1 MRNFR
6 HLVRIGT
13 VMRRYGLDE
22 VLSNVDSLKRYTW
35 AFKLI
40 PVSRQD
46 VKDLP
51 RGERFRL
58 ALQELGPVFIKFGQ
72 ALSTRPDMLPADVA
86 LELAKLQDK
95 VPPFSGEEAVKL
107 VEAAYGESVSD
118 RFASFDTEPIAAAS
132 VAQVHYATLKTGEEV
147 VIKILRPDILP
158 LIDRD
163 IALLHRLAELTMKYW
178 SDAKRLRLDEI
189 VDDYDATIHD
199 ELDLMREAANASQ
212 LRINFLNSDLIYVP
226 EVYWDHCQTNVMCM
240 ERIDGIPIRDVDAI
254 IEAGIDMKKLG
265 HAGVEIFFTQAF
277 RDGFFHA
284 DMHPGNIFVGENGQY
299 RAVDFGIMGSL
310 SDMDKR
316 YLAENLLA
324 FFHRDYKMVADSHI
338 RAGWVPPNTR
348 ATDFEAAIRT
358 VCEPIFAR
366 PIKEISFGKFLMS
379 LFRTA
384 QRFDMPI
391 QPQLVLLQKT
401 LLNIEGLGR
410 TLYPDLDLWET
421 AKPFLERWMREQV
434 GPKAAI
440 RTLKKEMPKLF
451 TMMPELPSMTHE
463 LMRRVRDEQLTLN
476 TQSEQMQS
484 LQAQLERN
492 ARRQNSLLLA
502 GLLLAAGI
510 ITGQSELARA
520 ELFSSILYAA
530 SALTVVIGWFR
541 SRRL

>member
-1 MRNFR
+1 
-6 HLVRIGT
+6 
-13 VMRRYGLDE
+13 
-22 VLSNVDSLKRYTW
+22 
-35 AFKLI
+35 
-40 PVSRQD
+40 
-46 VKDLP
+46 
-51 RGERFRL
+51 
-58 ALQELGPVFIKFGQ
+58 
-72 ALSTRPDMLPADVA
+72 
-86 LELAKLQDK
+86 
-95 VPPFSGEEAVKL
+95 
-107 VEAAYGESVSD
+107 
-118 RFASFDTEPIAAAS
+118 
-132 VAQVHYATLKTGEEV
+132 
-147 VIKILRPDILP
+147 
-158 LIDRD
+158 
-163 IALLHRLAELTMKYW
+163 
-178 SDAKRLRLDEI
+178 
-189 VDDYDATIHD
+189 
-199 ELDLMREAANASQ
+199 
-212 LRINFLNSDLIYVP
+212 
-226 EVYWDHCQTNVMCM
+226 
-240 ERIDGIPIRDVDAI
+240 
-254 IEAGIDMKKLG
+254 
-265 HAGVEIFFTQAF
+265 
-277 RDGFFHA
+277 
-284 DMHPGNIFVGENGQY
+284 
-299 RAVDFGIMGSL
+299 
-310 SDMDKR
+310 MDKR

-338 RAGWVPPNTR
+338 RAGWVPPHTR

-434 GPKAAI
+434 GPKAAV
-440 RTLKKEMPKLF
+440 RTLKKELPKLF

-476 TQSEQMQS
+476 TQSVQMQS

-520 ELFSSILYAA
+520 ELFSISLYAA
-530 SALTVVIGWFR
+530 SALTAVVGWFK
-541 SRRL
+541 SRHT

>member
-1 MRNFR
+1 MRNIK
-6 HLVRIGT
+6 HLLRIART
-13 VMRRYGLDE
+13 MRRYGLDE
-22 VLSNVDSLKRYTW
+22 VLSHSNSLRRYTW
-35 AFKLI
+35 VFKLL
-40 PVSRQD
+40 PVSRKD

-58 ALQELGPVFIKFGQ
+58 ALEALGPVFIKFGQ
-72 ALSTRPDMLPADVA
+72 ALSTRPDMLPPDIAE
-86 LELAKLQDK
+86 ELAKLQDR
-95 VPPFSGEEAVKL
+95 VPPFSGAEAVEL
-107 VEAAYGESVSD
+107 IEAAYGESVSE
-118 RFASFDTEPIAAAS
+118 RFASFDTEPIASAS

-147 VIKILRPDILP
+147 VIKVLRPDILP
-158 LIDRD
+158 KIDRD
-163 IALLHRLAELTMKYW
+163 IALLYKLAEYANKFW
-178 SDAKRLRLDEI
+178 ADARRLRLDEI
-189 VDDYDATIHD
+189 VHDYDATIHD

-226 EVYWDHCQTNVMCM
+226 EIYWDHCQINVMCM

-254 IEAGIDMKKLG
+254 KAAGIDMKKLG

-284 DMHPGNIFVGENGQY
+284 DMHPGNIFVGLDGQY

-324 FFHRDYKMVADSHI
+324 FFNRDYKMVADSHI
-338 RAGWVPPNTR
+338 RAGWVPPDTR
-348 ATDFEAAIRT
+348 ATDFESAIRT

-384 QRFDMPI
+384 QRFDMPV

-410 TLYPDLDLWET
+410 TLYPELDLWET
-421 AKPFLERWMREQV
+421 AKPFLERWMRDQV

-440 RTLKKEMPKLF
+440 RTIKHELPKLF
-451 TMMPELPSMTHE
+451 TMMPELPGMTHE

-476 TQSEQMQS
+476 TQSKQLQS
-484 LQAQLERN
+484 LQSQLERN
-492 ARRQNSLLLA
+492 ACRQNGLLLA
-502 GLLLAAGI
+502 GILLAAGLI
-510 ITGQSELARA
+510 VDQSPASNSGLISGA
-520 ELFSSILYAA
+520 LYIA
-530 SALTVVIGWFR
+530 SGLSVLIGWFK
-541 SRRL
+541 SRKP

>member
-6 HLVRIGT
+6 HLLRIAS

-22 VLSNVDSLKRYTW
+22 VLSHSSSLKRYTW
-35 AFKLI
+35 AFKLL
-40 PVSRQD
+40 PVRRND

-51 RGERFRL
+51 RAERFRL
-58 ALQELGPVFIKFGQ
+58 ALEALGPVFIKFGQ
-72 ALSTRPDMLPADVA
+72 ALSTRPDMLPADIA
-86 LELAKLQDK
+86 EELAKLQDR
-95 VPPFSGEEAVKL
+95 VPPFSGVEAVKL
-107 VEAAYGESVSD
+107 IEEAYGESVSE
-118 RFASFDTEPIAAAS
+118 RFTSFDSEPIAAAS
-132 VAQVHYATLKTGEEV
+132 VAQVHYATLKTGEKV
-147 VIKILRPDILP
+147 VIKVLRPDILP

-163 IALLHRLAELTMKYW
+163 IALLYKLSDLAMKYW
-178 SDAKRLRLDEI
+178 ANAQRLRLDEI
-189 VDDYDATIHD
+189 VEDYDATIHD

-226 EVYWDHCQTNVMCM
+226 KVYWDHCQTNVMCM
-240 ERIDGIPIRDVDAI
+240 ERIDGIPIRDVAAI
-254 IEAGIDMKKLG
+254 KAAGIDMKKLG

-284 DMHPGNIFVGENGQY
+284 DMHPGNIFVGKTGQY

-324 FFHRDYKMVADSHI
+324 FFNRDYKMVADSHI
-338 RAGWVPPNTR
+338 RAGWVPPGTR

-384 QRFDMPI
+384 QRFDMPV

-440 RTLKKEMPKLF
+440 KTIKQELPKLF
-451 TMMPELPSMTHE
+451 TIMPELPGMTHE

-476 TQSEQMQS
+476 TQSAQMNK
-484 LQAQLERN
+484 LQRQLARN
-492 ARRQNSLLLA
+492 ARRQDSLLLA
-502 GLLLAAGI
+502 GLLLAAGLI
-510 ITGQSELARA
+510 AGNSELSNAS
-520 ELFSSILYAA
+520 LFSILLYIA
-530 SALTVVIGWFR
+530 SGLSVIIGWFK
-541 SRRL
+541 SRRR